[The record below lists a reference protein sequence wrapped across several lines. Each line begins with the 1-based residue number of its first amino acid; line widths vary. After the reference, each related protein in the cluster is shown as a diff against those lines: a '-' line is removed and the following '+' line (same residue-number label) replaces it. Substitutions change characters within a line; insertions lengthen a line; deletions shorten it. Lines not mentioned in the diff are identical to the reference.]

1 LRKRLESTLKT
12 KDSTLPE
19 IQITDP
25 DLFDHINSPSEFEE
39 QENIRKTINNES
51 ALQFKGKSFNKLSE
65 VELKFITYS
74 KEELLDLLKV
84 YEKLNIEIFKNV
96 NELFKL

>member
-1 LRKRLESTLKT
+1 MKT

-39 QENIRKTINNES
+39 QENIRKS

-96 NELFKL
+96 DELFKL